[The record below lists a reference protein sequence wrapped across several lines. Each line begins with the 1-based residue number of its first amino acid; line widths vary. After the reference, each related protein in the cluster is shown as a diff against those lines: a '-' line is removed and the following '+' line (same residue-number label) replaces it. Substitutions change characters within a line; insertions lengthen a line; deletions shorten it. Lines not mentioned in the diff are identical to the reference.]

1 MFPSVANT
9 TAMEDRMQGQSQKN
23 VPHHIIK
30 EHVNVGGF
38 PRKKKI
44 NTISQNVINTTNTS
58 KIKKEVKPYNLDIT

>member
-1 MFPSVANT
+1 MMHILKQTVTNYMFPSVANT

-38 PRKKKI
+38 PRKKKS
-44 NTISQNVINTTNTS
+44 TPL
-58 KIKKEVKPYNLDIT
+58 VKMLLTQLILAK